1 MVYTAVLTASL
12 CGCMKWDYEISEE
25 FDVPASGLFII
36 NEGNF
41 QYGNG
46 TLSFYNPDNGDLL
59 NEIFIK
65 ANGFKLGDVAQSMT
79 IHGDTGWIVVNNS
92 HVIFAIDTDTFKEK
106 GRVVDLISPRYIHFV
121 SDDKAYVTQLWDN
134 RIYIIN
140 PRTYSI
146 TGYIQVPHMTMET
159 GSTEQMVQCDKYVY
173 VTCWSY
179 QNSILKIDSET
190 DEIVAKLEVGKQP
203 RSITL
208 DCNGKLWVMTDGGLE
223 GSPYGSEE
231 PRLLR
236 IDPEKLV
243 IERLWTFDEYSSPR
257 ELQTNGSGDR
267 IYWIN
272 DDVWSM
278 SVDADELPE
287 MPLIASK
294 GTIYYGLTISPES
307 GEIYVADA
315 IDYMQP
321 GTIYRYD
328 AQGNLV
334 SEFSTGVTPSAFA
347 WKLGFITNEVKP

>member
-1 MVYTAVLTASL
+1 MINTVHTAVLTASL

-25 FDVPASGLFII
+25 FNEPASGLFII

-106 GRVVDLISPRYIHFV
+106 GRIVDLTSPRYIHFV

-134 RIYIIN
+134 RIFIID

-146 TGYIQVPHMTMET
+146 SGYITVPGMTMET
-159 GSTEQMVQCDKYVY
+159 GSTEQMVQQGKYVY

-190 DEIVAKLEVGKQP
+190 DEIVAELEVGRQP
-203 RSITL
+203 RSIVS
-208 DCNGKLWVMTDGGLE
+208 DCHGKLWVMTDGGLE
-223 GSPYGSEE
+223 GSIYGSEE

-236 IDPEKLV
+236 IDPAQLA
-243 IERLWTFDEYSSPR
+243 IERIWEFDLYSSPR
-257 ELQTNGSGDR
+257 ELQTNGDGDR
-267 IYWIN
+267 LYWIE
-272 DDVWSM
+272 DDVWTM
-278 SVDADELPE
+278 SVDSDELPDT
-287 MPLIASK
+287 PLIASK
-294 GTIYYGLTISPES
+294 GTIYYGFTISPEN
-307 GEIYVADA
+307 GDVYVADA

-321 GTIYRYD
+321 GVIYRYD
-328 AQGNLV
+328 ASGNYK
-334 SEFSTGVTPSAFA
+334 SEFSTGVTPGAFA
-347 WKLGFITNEVKP
+347 WKERD